1 MQPCSLYPPTDA
13 AAGFAI
19 GGLYHAIGRFH
30 LACFTHQG
38 LAASRFEACN
48 YHAIRGNLRASG
60 GPRCH
65 LDQQFTLLTK
75 PVLL

>member
-38 LAASRFEACN
+38 LAASRFESEALGRTEVSPGP
-48 YHAIRGNLRASG
+48 AIY
-60 GPRCH
+60 
-65 LDQQFTLLTK
+65 FTH
-75 PVLL
+75 